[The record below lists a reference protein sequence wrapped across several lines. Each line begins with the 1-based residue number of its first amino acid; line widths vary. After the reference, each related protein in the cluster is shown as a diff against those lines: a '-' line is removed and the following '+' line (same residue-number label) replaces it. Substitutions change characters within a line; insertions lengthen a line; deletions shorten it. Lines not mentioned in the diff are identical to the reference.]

1 MLIGPENLKAFQFS
15 SIEEFQNLHKYVE
28 FINNKVRL
36 PNSEEQAKWEPD
48 TGDWKIYK
56 DNLEKFWISKLRS
69 TGEFDYLVPKIS
81 LDWVQDFH
89 ISNVVK
95 IKKPSD
101 FLSDLKIF
109 GFNQNFIVRAILVF
123 SCCVFS
129 IAAENRSISSLMLK
143 QEGE

>member
-1 MLIGPENLKAFQFS
+1 MKEHEEALRKATACFETFKIFFQSLGNILDCIVLIGPENLKAFQFS

-36 PNSEEQAKWEPD
+36 PSSEEQAKWEPD

-101 FLSDLKIF
+101 FL
-109 GFNQNFIVRAILVF
+109 
-123 SCCVFS
+123 
-129 IAAENRSISSLMLK
+129 
-143 QEGE
+143 